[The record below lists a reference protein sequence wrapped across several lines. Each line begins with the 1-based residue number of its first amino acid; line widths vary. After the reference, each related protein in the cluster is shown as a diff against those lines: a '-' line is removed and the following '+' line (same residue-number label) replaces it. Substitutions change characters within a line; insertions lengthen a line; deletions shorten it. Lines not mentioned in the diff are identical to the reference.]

1 MELDEIRQLL
11 VCVDNHHNLVENAT
25 VGREWEILSVVSPIS
40 MGLLFVAS
48 V

>member
-1 MELDEIRQLL
+1 MELDEINQLL
-11 VCVDNHHNLVENAT
+11 VCVDDHHYLVENAT
-25 VGREWEILSVVSPIS
+25 VGREWEILSIVSPLS